1 MPIAAAGTFMRHLQ
15 TGEQVT
21 TETIANRPRVCGEL
35 AQIEDE
41 VRSEEPPPGYVMDE
55 NRAEGWSP
63 ARWQM

>member
-1 MPIAAAGTFMRHLQ
+1 MRHLQ

-21 TETIANRPRVCGEL
+21 AGTIANRPSVCGGL

-55 NRAEGWSP
+55 NRAEGWTRV
-63 ARWQM
+63 RWQM